1 MAAMALNPRCA
12 ECAAPYPSQ
21 TTPFRCPRCGGVFEP
36 AALPAFDPQRVED
49 ETPGLWRYRHWLPL
63 ADGRPPLWLGEGRTP
78 LVPTMLDGMPVW
90 CKLESLNPSGS
101 FKDRGSAILVAWL
114 RERGVLQAVED
125 SSGNAG
131 ASFAAYCAAAGIAAT
146 IFAPAHAAGAK
157 LAQIESYGASL
168 VRVAGPREAAA
179 LEARAAAA
187 HGAAYGSHAYLPF
200 GLYGIAT
207 LAFELVEALG
217 RAPRAIVLPAGHG
230 TLTTGLWLGFS
241 ALLAGKRITRP
252 PRFILVQAEACAPV
266 YRAWSG
272 VGESVAVADV
282 ASRAEGIMIC
292 EPVRLATMLQAVSS
306 SGGMVICASESEIEA
321 GRDLLGRAGISAEP
335 TSAVVVAGLRRAMA
349 AEALGS
355 SDEGEVVAVISGHGL
370 KSS

>member
-1 MAAMALNPRCA
+1 
-12 ECAAPYPSQ
+12 
-21 TTPFRCPRCGGVFEP
+21 VFEP
-36 AALPAFDPQRVED
+36 EALPAFDPERVED
-49 ETPGLWRYRHWLPL
+49 DAPGLWRYRHWLPS
-63 ADGRPPLWLGEGRTP
+63 AEGRPPLWLGEGRTP
-78 LVPTMLDGMPVW
+78 LVPTTVDGLPVW

-114 RERGVLQAVED
+114 RERGVLHAVED

-146 IFAPAHAAGAK
+146 IYVPAHAAGAK

-179 LEARAAAA
+179 REAGAAAA
-187 HGAAYGSHAYLPF
+187 QGAAYGSHVYLPF

-230 TLTTGLWLGFS
+230 TLTTGLWLGFG
-241 ALLAGKRITRP
+241 ALLAGQSITRP
-252 PRFILVQAEACAPV
+252 PRFILAQAEACAPV
-266 YRAWSG
+266 YQAWSG
-272 VGESVAVADV
+272 GGESIALANA
-282 ASRAEGIMIC
+282 ASRAEGIMIR
-292 EPVRLATMLQAVSS
+292 EPVRLRTMLQAVSS
-306 SGGMVICASESEIEA
+306 TGGRVTRVSESEIEA
-321 GRDLLGRAGISAEP
+321 GRNLLGRAGISAEP
-335 TSAVVVAGLRRAMA
+335 TSAVVVAGLRQAMA
-349 AEALGS
+349 AGILGS
-355 SDEGEVVAVISGHGL
+355 NDEGEVVVIISGHGL